1 MLADM
6 SGLIRQASFFDAA
19 IWFLK
24 DNEPSRHEQLKGP
37 GVQLGDATGDRLQC
51 GRVIRNAS
59 PLLSVD
65 NGTVRMVADRQI
77 SLALKVRV

>member
-24 DNEPSRHEQLKGP
+24 DNEPSRHEQL
-37 GVQLGDATGDRLQC
+37 
-51 GRVIRNAS
+51 RVPACNWEMLLAIDFNAEE
-59 PLLSVD
+59 LSE
-65 NGTVRMVADRQI
+65 T
-77 SLALKVRV
+77 LAHF

>member
-24 DNEPSRHEQLKGP
+24 DNGP
-37 GVQLGDATGDRLQC
+37 PAMSNQ
-51 GRVIRNAS
+51 RVPACNWEMLLAIDFNAEE
-59 PLLSVD
+59 LSE
-65 NGTVRMVADRQI
+65 T
-77 SLALKVRV
+77 LAHF